1 MNNTLDFDQ
10 AVNFVSKWV
19 AQLQSY
25 LSVNRWAYTSDGTH
39 HWGISKSERAELVE
53 HLFAKIWHSDR
64 PQILMEALSVHL
76 SSLTNI
82 SNKYNLPKTYVSESK
97 DTNHA
102 TWDTKIFCQALDY
115 DVAQLMSVWTCCSE
129 VGAKYLSTEVKKN
142 KM

>member
-1 MNNTLDFDQ
+1 MDNTLDFDQ

-25 LSVNRWAYTSDGTH
+25 LSVNRWAYTSDGTR
-39 HWGISKSERAELVE
+39 HWGIAKSERAELVE

-76 SSLTNI
+76 SSLTTL
-82 SNKYNLPKTYVSESK
+82 SSTLPKTYVGENAETKSP
-97 DTNHA
+97 
-102 TWDTKIFCQALDY
+102 TWDTEVFCQALDY
-115 DVAQLMSVWTCCSE
+115 DVAQLVSVWTYCND
-129 VGAKYLSTEVKKN
+129 VGAKYMSAEVKKN